1 MITLE
6 DVHVTFARGTPLEAR
21 ALRGIDLTV
30 PSGQFLTV
38 IGSNGAGKSTA
49 LNVIAGGVRPEYG
62 RILID
67 GNDIAD
73 WPIHSRARLISRVFQ
88 DPKMGTC
95 EEMTILENFAIA
107 HGRTNPRGFRFAIDR
122 SLRSRVSERLKL
134 LKLGL
139 ENRLDDKVGL
149 LSGGQRQA
157 ISLLMSTAGETRVLL
172 LDEHTAALD
181 PRTGEFVMELTQE
194 IVRQLS
200 LTTVMVTHSMA
211 QALQFGDRTVMFHRG
226 KIVFD
231 IDGEQRA
238 AMTVTDLLYLFR
250 RNQGEELADD
260 ALLLG

>member
-21 ALRGIDLTV
+21 ALRGIDLAV
-30 PSGQFLTV
+30 PSGQLLTV

-49 LNVIAGGVRPEYG
+49 LKVIAGGVRPDRG

-67 GNDIAD
+67 GDDIAD

-95 EEMTILENFAIA
+95 EDMTILENFAIA
-107 HGRTNPRGFRFAIDR
+107 YGRTHPRGFRFAIDH
-122 SLRSRVSERLKL
+122 SLRSRVGERLKM

-157 ISLLMSTAGETRVLL
+157 ISLLMSTAGETHVLL

-200 LTTVMVTHSMA
+200 RTTVMA

-231 IDGEQRA
+231 VDGEQRA

-250 RNQGEELADD
+250 RDQGEELADD
-260 ALLLG
+260 VLLLG